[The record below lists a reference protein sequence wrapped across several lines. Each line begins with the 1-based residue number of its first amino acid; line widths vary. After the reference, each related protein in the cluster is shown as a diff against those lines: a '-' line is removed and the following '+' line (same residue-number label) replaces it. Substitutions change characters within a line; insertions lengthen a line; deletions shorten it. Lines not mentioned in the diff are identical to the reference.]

1 MEQIKKFEYSIDNDF
16 MKGAFYTWNEKR
28 VRRYLRQLL
37 GWKLYFKV
45 RKLIVIKEI
54 KI

>member
-1 MEQIKKFEYSIDNDF
+1 MKQIKKFEYSIDNF
-16 MKGAFYTWNEKR
+16 VRGTFCTFNEKR
-28 VRRYLRQLL
+28 VRKYLRRLL

-45 RKLIVIKEI
+45 RKMIIIKEV